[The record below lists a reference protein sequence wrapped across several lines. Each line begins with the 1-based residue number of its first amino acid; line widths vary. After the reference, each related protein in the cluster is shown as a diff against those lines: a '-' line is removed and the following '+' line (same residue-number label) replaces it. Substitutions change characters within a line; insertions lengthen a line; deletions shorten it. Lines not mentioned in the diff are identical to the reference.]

1 MLLTD
6 YLKAERGRVAIV
18 ARRVRLH
25 PAFVSQVA
33 NGRRPVPVDRAAD
46 FEAASDGQVRRWH
59 MFPDTWHRVWPE
71 LIGAEG
77 APPVPVDE
85 PQEVRDAA

>member
-6 YLKAERGRVAIV
+6 YLKAERGRVATV

-46 FEAASDGQVRRWH
+46 FEAASDRQVRRWH
-59 MFPDTWHRVWPE
+59 MFPETWHRIWPE
-71 LIGAEG
+71 LVGTEG
-77 APPVPVDE
+77 APPVTAE
-85 PQEVRDAA
+85 QQEAA